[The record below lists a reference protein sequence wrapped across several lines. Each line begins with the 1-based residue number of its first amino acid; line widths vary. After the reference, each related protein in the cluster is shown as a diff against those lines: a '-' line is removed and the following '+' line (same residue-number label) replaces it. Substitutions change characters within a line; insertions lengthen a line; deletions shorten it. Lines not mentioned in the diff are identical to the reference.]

1 MLAIMAGSF
10 ITGIC
15 SVTPQIFIPM
25 VSLFSK
31 PDEKE
36 LKTGMVLSGLLTGIL
51 ASTTIVFK
59 VLPNVPT
66 TYRGTFFSILKSIGE
81 LFVRFT
87 QARIYSIRSRFAFG
101 SFLALW
107 AYLAFRM
114 KQAPFFQDSKTVGL
128 LGLCGVA
135 GALTVSRIG
144 KYIKRFGVEKFCN
157 AGNFL
162 MAAII
167 VGIILIDI
175 GMQFI
180 QLGNQNSVM
189 KLCPEATS
197 RMNTIFMTIYFI
209 GGSLGTFL
217 SSSFWT
223 LWGWN
228 GTIFAG
234 ILLTVLSFITTA
246 VSYCKK

>member
-36 LKTGMVLSGLLTGIL
+36 LKTGMVLSGLLTGML

-107 AYLAFRM
+107 ACLAFRM

-162 MAAII
+162 MAAAWATFYFGSNSYAAII

-180 QLGNQNSVM
+180 QLCNQSSVM

-197 RMNTIFMTIYFI
+197 RMNTIFITIYFI

-217 SSSFWT
+217 SGSFWT
-223 LWGWN
+223 LWG
-228 GTIFAG
+228 
-234 ILLTVLSFITTA
+234 
-246 VSYCKK
+246 